1 MSIVRYKNKKTGLVS
16 IYESTS
22 NYDPINKTS
31 RPKRK
36 YLGTED
42 PVTHEL
48 IPSSGKRGRKPKST
62 TTAKSVPIGA
72 AVASKPEEPAA
83 ATPAP
88 DALLKE
94 CVDLK
99 AENRR
104 LQDENLALR
113 KALEVIQALAD
124 NAISSGK

>member
-1 MSIVRYKNKKTGLVS
+1 MSIVRYTNKKTGLVS

-62 TTAKSVPIGA
+62 TTAKSVPAGTTA
-72 AVASKPEEPAA
+72 ASQPVDHTAQN
-83 ATPAP
+83 
-88 DALLKE
+88 ALLKE
-94 CVDLK
+94 CEDLK

-104 LQDENLALR
+104 LQDENLTLR
-113 KALEVIQALAD
+113 KALEAIRALAS
-124 NAISSGK
+124 NAVSSEQ